1 MFRISLYVL
10 NPAQMA
16 MDSMMGGVGSVGPMS
31 TMGALTGLGGS
42 PAGVQL
48 VRDPASGTLL
58 LMPTT
63 GMYFETFININV
75 FLFLNSILFVEQFQ
89 QAVVWG
95 GYGGVGVGVG
105 VGPVLLPPP
114 MAPLQLL
121 GAELLTASTIHHT
134 QTHSTRLVALT
145 ADPKRPKQAIVK
157 FDDCSPQISEAGL
170 LVYQLGDCRS
180 QVGTPIIPVPQPMAP
195 PVQAPSAPCLTPPP
209 DGAAPDVQDASN
221 QTDTPT
227 PSEEDENPSS
237 QSMFNGS
244 DNAVEDTK
252 SFSFV
257 PQKLSENVK
266 SHIITES
273 VINNEDSTIVHTKQ
287 ESKTC
292 NTLNFGSALVTCDTM
307 VTSTNTNIKILN
319 TSADTAG
326 FGPKYSEVTHESSND
341 NLMVIVQPE
350 VLSDPS
356 SNGASSG
363 GLVIDSEQNIS
374 PETSMEVPSL
384 IPPKS
389 GPVLE
394 KQIDLSGLELLS
406 NSIEQFETRSK
417 SLESSNHRLPVLD
430 MPSLIDHQSTSALSV
445 DVKNSLHPPPLIV
458 IKTSP
463 KSPKS
468 VMDNNNSHFTF
479 SPPKLYESNQFEENN
494 SLGGLSLLCA
504 LAERHFMEEVGEK
517 KSSSNSFESIENT
530 NEKVLLKNIKKEKV
544 DKSYSDDFL
553 KVKPKV
559 EYGSTS
565 SKLDNDTYVE
575 NRNNK
580 FDYRRNSDDHCSYK
594 LGYYTSNKNKN
605 SDTRIRLCDK
615 KYKDT
620 APVRTFAERKSF
632 EKTKKDN
639 KTFKSSFQQFR
650 SSFSCNDELDT
661 FDSYNDKT
669 KASSKSTYRSTDN
682 RMCDDLNVN
691 DVRNTEELN
700 MMKKLADIKR
710 KYKEAQREF
719 IKLTPKKLTDEP
731 AKRGPGRPRKKS
743 TPSEPSISATCIESR
758 DKPIYTTKPSLP
770 KIDSSLNE
778 CSKLQISPLN
788 YIKSEDEHSI
798 NEHARSVSPIADS
811 NSSQSSVATLG
822 SSKKRKVGRPKK
834 LLSTPGSHIATETI
848 VAKKPKSK
856 NSLVGY
862 LLAAKGKLNMPQNKG
877 GIIYSKTNPP
887 RPHEDDNSK
896 KIYNKVSKN
905 LKLKSSHKSGDN
917 NGYSSPASSLSE
929 FYPVGYDVKQKYA
942 SLISGETTNTV
953 SKMRPKLK
961 AEPKLKDY
969 SEEDDVNDWCNSQTN
984 LTQTKSQSSSL
995 ESLQEIHLKNKI
1007 KTDQLALKHK
1017 KNLPKVTC
1025 PKKRSFDDFYESSDS
1040 EHGKA
1045 AKKRK
1050 ENKFPDIVEPPK
1062 TEIPQ
1067 PVQVNKGRCAL
1078 SLDQLDNGGIRVL
1091 TAMGGLF
1098 YAGCL
1103 KAIRAPDVYA
1113 VTLDG
1118 ERGNRPHFLSR
1129 EEALQDAVSFYIIQN
1144 IICFNTK
1151 FIIIARFFYYLL

>member
-1 MFRISLYVL
+1 MIT
-10 NPAQMA
+10 
-16 MDSMMGGVGSVGPMS
+16 D
-31 TMGALTGLGGS
+31 
-42 PAGVQL
+42 
-48 VRDPASGTLL
+48 
-58 LMPTT
+58 
-63 GMYFETFININV
+63 
-75 FLFLNSILFVEQFQ
+75 QFQ

-105 VGPVLLPPP
+105 VSPVLLPPI
-114 MAPLQLL
+114 APLQLL
-121 GAELLTASTIHHT
+121 GTELLTASTIHHT

-157 FDDCSPQISEAGL
+157 FDDCSPQISEGGL

-180 QVGTPIIPVPQPMAP
+180 QVGTPIIPVPQPMVP
-195 PVQAPSAPCLTPPP
+195 PVPAPAAPCLTPPP

-227 PSEEDENPSS
+227 LSEEDENPSS

-257 PQKLSENVK
+257 SQKLGENLK

-326 FGPKYSEVTHESSND
+326 FGSKYSEVNHESSND

-350 VLSDPS
+350 ALSDPS

-374 PETSMEVPSL
+374 PEASMEVPSL
-384 IPPKS
+384 IQKS
-389 GPVLE
+389 GNVLE
-394 KQIDLSGLELLS
+394 KPIDLSGLELLS

-417 SLESSNHRLPVLD
+417 SLESNHHRISSLD
-430 MPSLIDHQSTSALSV
+430 MPSLMDHQSTPALSV

-468 VMDNNNSHFTF
+468 VMDTDNSHFTF
-479 SPPKLYESNQFEENN
+479 SPPKMYEPNRFEENN

-504 LAERHFMEEVGEK
+504 LAERHFMEEVGDK
-517 KSSSNSFESIENT
+517 KSPSNTFDSIENT

-544 DKSYSDDFL
+544 DKSYSDEFL
-553 KVKPKV
+553 KVKPKI
-559 EYGSTS
+559 EYSHS
-565 SKLDNDTYVE
+565 SGKLENDTYSE

-580 FDYRRNSDDHCSYK
+580 FDYRRNSEDHCSYK
-594 LGYYTSNKNKN
+594 LDYYSSNKNKN
-605 SDTRIRLCDK
+605 SDNRIRLCDK

-620 APVRTFAERKSF
+620 MPVRTFAERKSF
-632 EKTKKDN
+632 EKSKKDNN
-639 KTFKSSFQQFR
+639 KTFKSSFQQFS
-650 SSFSCNDELDT
+650 SSFSFSDELET
-661 FDSYNDKT
+661 FKTYKDKT
-669 KASSKSTYRSTDN
+669 KSSSKSNYRNTDD
-682 RMCDDLNVN
+682 RICDDLNVS
-691 DVRNTEELN
+691 DARNTEELK
-700 MMKKLADIKR
+700 MIKKLADIKR
-710 KYKEAQREF
+710 QYKEAQREF

-743 TPSEPSISATCIESR
+743 IPSEISSLATSIESR
-758 DKPIYTTKPSLP
+758 DKPIYTAKPSLP

-778 CSKLQISPLN
+778 SSKLQIGPLN

-798 NEHARSVSPIADS
+798 IEHARSVSPIADS

-862 LLAAKGKLNMPQNKG
+862 LLAAKSKLNMPQNKG

-896 KIYNKVSKN
+896 KIHNKVSKG
-905 LKLKSSHKSGDN
+905 LKLKSSHKSGNN

-942 SLISGETTNTV
+942 SLISGETNTV

-961 AEPKLKDY
+961 AEPKVKDY
-969 SEEDDVNDWCNSQTN
+969 SEEDDVNDWSNSQTN
-984 LTQTKSQSSSL
+984 LTKSQSSSL

-1025 PKKRSFDDFYESSDS
+1025 TKKRSFDDFYESSDS
-1040 EHGKA
+1040 DQEKA
-1045 AKKRK
+1045 SKKRK
-1050 ENKFPDIVEPPK
+1050 DDKILDNVETPK
-1062 TEIPQ
+1062 PEITQ
-1067 PVQVNKGRCAL
+1067 PVQVAKGRCAL
-1078 SLDQLDNGGIRVL
+1078 SLDQLDSGGIRVL

-1129 EEALQDAVSFYIIQN
+1129 EEALQDAVIYN
-1144 IICFNTK
+1144 
-1151 FIIIARFFYYLL
+1151 FILQINLSM